1 MSRFQP
7 LLLPA
12 ALALLAF
19 AGSMHWLGPA
29 NAGALGLAAAASAI
43 CARSYR
49 DRAGARR
56 SLDEKRYRV
65 LESIPDGFF
74 ILDDQWRFSHVNERT
89 EQFLRRNAG
98 ELIGRHI
105 ETILDPLASELLPE
119 MQTVRRHGLPL
130 ERLQHFS
137 VTNRWV
143 EIRMQ
148 PAEDEILV
156 YLRDVTERK
165 RAEMLLTE
173 SERRFRL
180 LLHQVPAMLWTVDM
194 DLRFTSVLGGELAT
208 YGLREEELL
217 GHAFDALL
225 EGDREKDEHRS
236 AMARVFAGESVRYEF
251 RRGDRWLRNDIEPLR
266 DGEGQ
271 TMGAIGVALD
281 ITEMKESAENLSRL
295 AREDAMTHLPNR
307 LALEED
313 LGPLLETADR
323 ERRPLA
329 VLFLDLDR
337 FKTINDTMGHRSGDE
352 VLRAVAARL
361 RAKVGAR
368 ARVYRPGGDEFIIVV
383 HGVYERDEILS
394 VVNDVL
400 EAFVKPFAIDGREL
414 FVTSSVGAS
423 LFPAN
428 ATTVPELI
436 KQADSAMYHAKEA
449 GRSTAKF
456 YDGTIHA
463 RVLERLSLEQDL
475 RSALSRQEFHL
486 VFQPLVDIPSRRI
499 TAAETLIRWSHP
511 LLGEVSP
518 DRFISIAEDLGIIV
532 EISAWVLREACR
544 HAAAIRESGHPEFRI
559 AVNLSARDLYEGAFV
574 EALAGTLEEFGL
586 PAHALDIEVTEH
598 VLLSDTAVRNL
609 NELRAMGV
617 RVVIDDFGIGYSSLE
632 YIKRLPVGAVKIDKS
647 FVRDVT
653 RNPYDQAIVKAIA
666 TLGTTLGV
674 SVIAEGIE
682 TEAQYDFVAALRCDQ
697 AQGFYFSRPI
707 PFEQLVELLPDPD
720 SRNARVVSLF
730 RAGTRA

>member
-1 MSRFQP
+1 MSRFP
-7 LLLPA
+7 ILPA
-12 ALALLAF
+12 AVALLVF
-19 AGSMHWLGPA
+19 AGSAYALGPA
-29 NAGALGLAAAASAI
+29 SATALSLAAAALAVV
-43 CARSYR
+43 YR
-49 DRAGARR
+49 ERAGARR

-89 EQFLRRNAG
+89 EQFLRRDAG

-105 ETILDPLASELLPE
+105 ESILDPLASELLPE

-137 VTNRWV
+137 ATNRWV

-180 LLHQVPAMLWTVDM
+180 LLQQVPAMLWTVDM
-194 DLRFTSVLGGELAT
+194 ELRFTSVLGGELAT
-208 YGLREEELL
+208 YGLREDDLL
-217 GHAFDALL
+217 GRAFDALL

-251 RRGDRWLRNDIEPLR
+251 RRGERWLRNDIEPLR
-266 DGEGQ
+266 DAEGQ

-313 LGPLLETADR
+313 LGPLLESAER
-323 ERRPLA
+323 ERRPMA

-337 FKTINDTMGHRSGDE
+337 FKTINDTLGHRSGDD
-352 VLRAVAARL
+352 VLRAVGARL
-361 RAKVGAR
+361 REKVGAR
-368 ARVYRPGGDEFIIVV
+368 ARVYRPGGDEFVIVV
-383 HGVYERDEILS
+383 HDVYERDEILS

-400 EAFVKPFAIDGREL
+400 DAFAKPFAIDGREL

-428 ATTVPELI
+428 ATTVGELI

-499 TAAETLIRWSHP
+499 TAAETLLRWNHP
-511 LLGEVSP
+511 LLGEVAP
-518 DRFISIAEDLGIIV
+518 DRFISIAEELGIIV

-544 HAAAIRESGHPEFRI
+544 YAAAIRENGHPEFRI
-559 AVNLSARDLYEGAFV
+559 AVNLSARDLYESSFV
-574 EALAGTLEEFGL
+574 DALAATLEEFAL
-586 PAHALDIEVTEH
+586 PAHALDLEVTEH

-632 YIKRLPVGAVKIDKS
+632 YVKRLPVGAIKIDKS

-666 TLGTTLGV
+666 TLGKTLGV
-674 SVIAEGIE
+674 AVIAEGIE
-682 TEAQYDFVAALRCDQ
+682 TAAQYDFVAALHCDQ

-707 PFEQLVELLPDPD
+707 EIDRLMDVLPEPD
-720 SRNARVVSLF
+720 GRSSRVVSLF
-730 RAGTRA
+730 RAGARP